1 MTIYFVLE
9 TLAKLIKFHS
19 GRILHIQGHT
29 NVQSI
34 MVRDEN
40 KPLKI
45 KINHDI
51 IILLI

>member
-1 MTIYFVLE
+1 MTIYFVVE
-9 TLAKLIKFHS
+9 TLAKLILSFWS
-19 GRILHIQGHT
+19 NFAYTNILLK
-29 NVQSI
+29 SI

-45 KINHDI
+45 KINHDR